1 MYTLQHDVF
10 IYLVMATHPAPSE
23 ISGDR
28 DRGIA
33 DGYVMCYA
41 ISIHHGRRCNGRS
54 GEHAED
60 DSGPALDLF

>member
-1 MYTLQHDVF
+1 
-10 IYLVMATHPAPSE
+10 MAAHPAPSE

-41 ISIHHGRRCNGRS
+41 VSIHHGRRCDVRS
-54 GEHAED
+54 GELAED
-60 DSGPALDLF
+60 DSGLALDLF